1 LKFQDQDLKIMIQQD
16 NAGGH
21 CTTDDEDLLEY
32 VKSIHLSHKI
42 GFYNQP
48 PNSPDLNVLDLG
60 LFNALEHAYYRN
72 LPRTSMDIIAMV
84 Q

>member
-1 LKFQDQDLKIMIQQD
+1 MIQQD

-72 LPRTSMDIIAMV
+72 SPRTSMDIIAMM
-84 Q
+84 QRMYNG